1 MAEQPSRALVLYGDR
16 MARFLSPSH
25 THLHSLASRACCGF
39 LSLPHS
45 PPSDWFA
52 ENEDGR
58 IVREFAELLDASEAY
73 NEMNKQDL
81 SEAKSQDKFVTPT
94 VSQRFMGMKAAIV
107 TDNSSLNGF
116 CSHLG
121 FTVLQLEDLVHSSFD
136 VAKSSLLAS
145 ELLKLLGFQEGKVLE
160 TSQFDLVIVH
170 VGSSRK
176 STLEDIE
183 HANGL
188 VGELINTAQPGTG
201 LRSHLH
207 LSVLLSFGADL
218 ENENFK
224 FSVADHIH
232 ENSPELSRLFPR
244 QSYTLKGGKPRENV
258 RKHCPMLVAQWQDA
272 VTRKDR
278 VESYSFEDFKETA
291 TSKTTEGRALLK
303 WKNTLHFNADVL
315 HSWSIANLHNIC
327 WNWTGIT
334 CNNIGAIYKIKL
346 DDFSLSGTLESLDF
360 VSFPNL
366 TRFSLYNNNFTG
378 SIPYAIANLSHLV
391 FLDLSSNY
399 FVSFIPSEIGR
410 LTKFRLLNLRGNHLC
425 GTIPSEISYLQH
437 LSSLSLNDNSLTG
450 QIPEA
455 IFSFKLV
462 GEICSME
469 L

>member
-1 MAEQPSRALVLYGDR
+1 MAEQASRALVLYGDK
-16 MARFLSPSH
+16 MARFLTPSH

-45 PPSDWFA
+45 PPS

-81 SEAKSQDKFVTPT
+81 SEAKFQEKFVTPT

-121 FTVLQLEDLVHSSFD
+121 FTVLQLEDSVHSSFD

-176 STLEDIE
+176 STFEDIE
-183 HANGL
+183 HVNGL

-201 LRSHLH
+201 LGSHLH
-207 LSVLLSFGADL
+207 LSVLLSFGAVI
-218 ENENFK
+218 ENENSN
-224 FSVADHIH
+224 FSVADGRH

-272 VTRKDR
+272 VTRKDM
-278 VESYSFEDFKETA
+278 VESYSFEDFKEHGGNLVIPTD
-291 TSKTTEGRALLK
+291 RY
-303 WKNTLHFNADVL
+303 LHELA
-315 HSWSIANLHNIC
+315 
-327 WNWTGIT
+327 
-334 CNNIGAIYKIKL
+334 
-346 DDFSLSGTLESLDF
+346 
-360 VSFPNL
+360 
-366 TRFSLYNNNFTG
+366 
-378 SIPYAIANLSHLV
+378 
-391 FLDLSSNY
+391 
-399 FVSFIPSEIGR
+399 
-410 LTKFRLLNLRGNHLC
+410 
-425 GTIPSEISYLQH
+425 
-437 LSSLSLNDNSLTG
+437 
-450 QIPEA
+450 
-455 IFSFKLV
+455 FKLWKAPKY
-462 GEICSME
+462 GA
-469 L
+469 